1 MQLIREWLVNGWAV
15 VLVLL
20 GLGLIIFIH
29 ELGHFLMAKKNKVK
43 VEIFSLGMLK
53 QFNSELAGAKI
64 DLDKTFD
71 DRFVRKAT
79 GAN

>member
-1 MQLIREWLVNGWAV
+1 VQLIREWLVNGWAV

-43 VEIFSLGMLK
+43 VEIFSLGFGPAIWK
-53 QFNSELAGAKI
+53 
-64 DLDKTFD
+64 
-71 DRFVRKAT
+71 VRLGET
-79 GAN
+79 EYRISWFPLGG